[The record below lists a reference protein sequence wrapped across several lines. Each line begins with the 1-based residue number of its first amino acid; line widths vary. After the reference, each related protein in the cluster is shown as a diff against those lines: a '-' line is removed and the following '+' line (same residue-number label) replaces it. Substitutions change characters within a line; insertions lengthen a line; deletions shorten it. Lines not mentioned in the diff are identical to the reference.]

1 MSYIALHICIFLRTI
16 SSMITGYKKLLLAD
30 WRTGDYSVADLAEK
44 YEVTI
49 FKVNLIIEK
58 EKIRRA
64 KSLSLI

>member
-1 MSYIALHICIFLRTI
+1 
-16 SSMITGYKKLLLAD
+16 MITGYKKLLLAD